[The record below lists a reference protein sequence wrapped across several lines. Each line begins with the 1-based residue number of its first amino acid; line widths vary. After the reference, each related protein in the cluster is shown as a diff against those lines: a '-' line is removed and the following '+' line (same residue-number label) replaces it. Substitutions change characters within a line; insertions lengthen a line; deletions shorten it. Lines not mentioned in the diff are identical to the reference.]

1 MKKYKSNYM
10 FTLMFYLCNMLLA
23 FLPGLIII
31 GLFLEPVKPIGIE
44 VVAFLR
50 VLFIVFCTLVGNVL
64 HFIIS
69 MFTKHHIF
77 VDKNKL
83 TLQDKKILA
92 QSVMLDDV
100 KFVVFD
106 HGEVSRAKYTPC
118 SINLYVNNRKQGISI
133 KNPSFLLICYLNRRC
148 KNAKF
153 RFNNYKWYIIWSIV
167 VIILSIF
174 LCIIV

>member
-31 GLFLEPVKPIGIE
+31 GLFLEPGEPVGIGY
-44 VVAFLR
+44 VVLICAIFIIFLI
-50 VLFIVFCTLVGNVL
+50 LIGNVL

-69 MFTKHHIF
+69 IFTKHNIF
-77 VDKNKL
+77 IEDDKL
-83 TLQDKKILA
+83 TIKGKKILT

-100 KFVVFD
+100 KYVVFD
-106 HGEVSRAKYTPC
+106 HGEISRSSNTPC
-118 SINLYVNNRKQGISI
+118 SINLYVNNHKQGISI

-153 RFNNYKWYIIWSIV
+153 KFNNYKWYIIWSIV

>member
-1 MKKYKSNYM
+1 
-10 FTLMFYLCNMLLA
+10 MFYLCNILLA

-31 GLFLEPVKPIGIE
+31 GLFLDSGEPVGIGYAVLIC
-44 VVAFLR
+44 AIFIIFLI
-50 VLFIVFCTLVGNVL
+50 LIGNVL

-69 MFTKHHIF
+69 IFTKHNIF
-77 VDKNKL
+77 IEDDKL
-83 TLQDKKILA
+83 TIQGKKILT

-100 KFVVFD
+100 KYVVFD
-106 HGEVSRAKYTPC
+106 HGEISKSSNTPC
-118 SINLYVNNRKQGISI
+118 SINLYVNNRKQEISI

-153 RFNNYKWYIIWSIV
+153 KFNNYKWYIIWSIV